1 LATSAPVLPAP
12 SHTAAPAVRIHA
24 SAAVTPVTPVTPGA
38 DGPTASRHHG
48 VRPESP
54 LAVVTVP
61 VQGGTSI
68 LALTL
73 TVPVVGVHVSASV
86 SLPGGISLAIGA
98 GPETPGTPGTLMP
111 RG

>member
-1 LATSAPVLPAP
+1 
-12 SHTAAPAVRIHA
+12 
-24 SAAVTPVTPVTPGA
+24 
-38 DGPTASRHHG
+38 
-48 VRPESP
+48 
-54 LAVVTVP
+54 VTVP

-86 SLPGGISLAIGA
+86 SLPGGISLGIGA